1 MTILSDAT
9 PKEVTG
15 AALIETLKKRIGT
28 AALAGALVPLAMAG
42 ASTDAEAGFQFP
54 ERSSFVE
61 GQVTPENGQFRY
73 SFEVFNNTDFL
84 YGEVDGNSLIV
95 NWELPLFSL
104 NGIDVN
110 SITSP
115 ENWTYEVI
123 DIQGNVVLNSSGGSG
138 GQSQIY
144 NNENGPYGEY
154 VWDWTAAND
163 PVFQEDNDVYGDN
176 PDQFEEPP
184 LILHWF
190 TEDFEGPANPIFEQN
205 SLDGFSFLAEDGATN
220 APYQASWL
228 FEPPTIGDPPI
239 PQGNLPTIGV
249 PNNAVTN
256 VSEPGMFALFGA
268 GLLGL
273 IGLRRRRKSV

>member
-1 MTILSDAT
+1 MTILSDAM

-28 AALAGALVPLAMAG
+28 AALVGALVPLAMAG
-42 ASTDAEAGFQFP
+42 TASDALAGINAPQ
-54 ERSSFVE
+54 RSSFVE
-61 GQVTPENGQFRY
+61 GQVTPEAGQFRY
-73 SFEVFNNTDFL
+73 SFEVFNTTDFL

-138 GQSQIY
+138 GQSNIY
-144 NNENGPYGEY
+144 NNDNGPYGEY

-163 PVFQEDNDVYGDN
+163 PVFQDDNNVYGDN

-190 TEDFEGPANPIFEQN
+190 TENFEGPADPIFEGD
-205 SLDGFSFLAEDGATN
+205 SREGFSFLAEDSATN
-220 APYQASWL
+220 APYQASWF
-228 FEPPTIGDPPI
+228 FEDPTIGDPPT
-239 PQGNLPTIGV
+239 PQGAAIGV
-249 PNNAVTN
+249 PNNAATS

-273 IGLRRRRKSV
+273 IGLRRRRKSI